1 MNLCTKYNVYH
12 VSNEVFDGGAL
23 GAPPHPHLLLFSPL
37 PPLSPFFLSGKRNT
51 DKHYKGEYDRQWSS
65 FGIHRIP

>member
-12 VSNEVFDGGAL
+12 VSNVGFDGGAL
-23 GAPPHPHLLLFSPL
+23 GAPPHPHLRCSRR
-37 PPLSPFFLSGKRNT
+37 SRRSRRFLSGKRNT
-51 DKHYKGEYDRQWSS
+51 DKQYKGEYDRQWSS